1 MITLHQF
8 QHLWEAFLWEPQMF
22 QLYLQWSGASN
33 IGAVCLMLA
42 QISFRMRESFGWVAF
57 AFIGIG
63 NVEWFEAKSDQMS
76 ILYARRSHFCVSVYF
91 TVYFDSHIRFC
102 FDFSFFISSL
112 ASTLRLY
119 QFNGK
124 NYFSNDQLI

>member
-1 MITLHQF
+1 
-8 QHLWEAFLWEPQMF
+8 MF

-42 QISFRMRESFGWVAF
+42 QISFRMRESFGWIAF
-57 AFIGIG
+57 TFIGIG

-76 ILYARRSHFCVSVYF
+76 ILYARRSHFLWVF
-91 TVYFDSHIRFC
+91 TLLYILILTYVFALISL
-102 FDFSFFISSL
+102 FFISSL
-112 ASTLRLY
+112 TSTLRLY